1 MYYGLFISLIFNF
14 ANTFS
19 NSLGDY
25 LENLLGFHKTI
36 IIGFS
41 ILFATNFFYIFQRN
55 ICLCYALSL
64 ILGIGNGISTSLLAK
79 NLTLYCPNKKGIII
93 GVMGFGI
100 MIITAIFALGGEKLI
115 NFEGETLTGN
125 TKFYKEQ
132 IA

>member
-41 ILFATNFFYIFQRN
+41 ILFTTNFFIFSKE
-55 ICLCYALSL
+55 IFGY
-64 ILGIGNGISTSLLAK
+64 
-79 NLTLYCPNKKGIII
+79 
-93 GVMGFGI
+93 VM
-100 MIITAIFALGGEKLI
+100 L
-115 NFEGETLTGN
+115 
-125 TKFYKEQ
+125 
-132 IA
+132 